1 LAELRTDSPEP
12 SGTGSTGAVAGEPVR
27 EGVYGDRIAAV
38 EPGGV
43 EFIPAG
49 DRHGRPLQLFWT
61 WTSPNLEFATVFLGV
76 LAVGVFGLGFWE
88 AVLALLIGN
97 VLGSLSHAVLSA
109 RGPKH
114 GVPQMVLS
122 RIGFGFW
129 GNVLPAGL
137 NSITAGIGWFA
148 VNSVSGAFALSTLTH
163 LPTLL
168 SLVVV
173 VLAQVLVAFFGH
185 NLVHAFEKYALIF
198 LGVVF
203 VIASVVLLAKSHPAA
218 AGHPVPGGFLLTAA
232 AAFGYAAGWNPYAAD
247 YTRYLPASVST
258 RMTGTWAGLGVF
270 VSCMLLEIVGAAS
283 VAPGGLSDENPTRA
297 FTGQLPGWLAAL
309 TLLAIVL
316 GAISA
321 NVLNIYSGAMSF
333 LTLGINLPLTFRR
346 ALVAVG
352 FGFIGFLLAW
362 SGLSDAGGKY
372 ESFLLVI
379 AYWIG
384 PWLGVMFTDQLL
396 RRGQPVDHLFYAR
409 WYRNWA
415 GPVAMLVGIVV
426 SVPLFSN
433 QTEFTGLIAKQVPGL
448 GDIAFLVGFLLAGAV
463 YAALRPLA
471 ARNPGTSPVEVGATP
486 ADR

>member
-1 LAELRTDSPEP
+1 MSELTTDSA
-12 SGTGSTGAVAGEPVR
+12 GTGAVAGEPVR
-27 EGVYGDRIAAV
+27 PGEYGDRITAV

-43 EFIPAG
+43 EYIPAG
-49 DRHGRPLQLFWT
+49 ERHGSPLQLLWT

-76 LAVGVFGLGFWE
+76 LAVGVFKMDFWS
-88 AVLALLIGN
+88 AVGALLIGN

-122 RIGFGFW
+122 RLGFGYW

-137 NSITAGIGWFA
+137 NAITAGIGWFA
-148 VNSVSGAFALSTLTH
+148 VNSVSGAFALSALTSM
-163 LPTLL
+163 PTVLAL
-168 SLVVV
+168 AIV
-173 VLAQVLVAFFGH
+173 VLAQVLVASFGH

-203 VIASVVLLAKSHPAA
+203 VMATAVILAKANPGAPAD
-218 AGHPVPGGFLLTAA
+218 PLPGGFLLTTG

-247 YTRYLPASVST
+247 YTRYLPASVSA
-258 RMTGTWAGLGVF
+258 RMTGVWAGLGVF
-270 VSCMLLEIVGAAS
+270 VSCMVLEIAGAAS
-283 VAPGGLSDENPTRA
+283 VAPGVMADNPTSG
-297 FTGQLPGWLAAL
+297 FTGLLPGWLGSL

-321 NVLNIYSGAMSF
+321 NVINIYSGAMSF
-333 LTLGINLPLTFRR
+333 LTLGITLPLFFRR
-346 ALVAVG
+346 ALVAVV
-352 FGFIGFLLAW
+352 FGVIGFLLAW
-362 SGLSDAGGKY
+362 SALKDAGEKY

-384 PWLGVMFTDQLL
+384 PWLGVMFTDQYL
-396 RRGQPVDHLFYAR
+396 RRGQAVDGLLYAR

-426 SVPLFSN
+426 SIGLFSN
-433 QTEFTGLIAKQVPGL
+433 QTDFTGLIARQLPGL
-448 GDIAFLVGFLLAGAV
+448 GDIAFLIGFLLAGGL
-463 YAALRPLA
+463 YLGLRPLA
-471 ARNPGTSPVEVGATP
+471 ARTPGKEPAATE
-486 ADR
+486 AG